1 MSKLAKR
8 NITEQICETHLFLDQ
23 TSEAAA
29 AAAEAAAPAAPAA
42 PAAARE
48 EFTKKPHG

>member
-1 MSKLAKR
+1 VSKLAKR
-8 NITEQICETHLFLDQ
+8 KITEQICETHLFFDQ

-29 AAAEAAAPAAPAA
+29 
-42 PAAARE
+42 AAARE